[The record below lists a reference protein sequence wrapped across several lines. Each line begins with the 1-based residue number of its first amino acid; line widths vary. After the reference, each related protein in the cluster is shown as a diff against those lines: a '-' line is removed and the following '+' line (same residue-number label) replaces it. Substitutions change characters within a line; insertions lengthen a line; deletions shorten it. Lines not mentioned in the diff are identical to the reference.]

1 MEDKLWAGRFSK
13 ETAAAVDRYNRSI
26 AYDSR
31 MYPEDIA
38 GSMAHAAMLARQGV
52 ISAEDGQAIRH
63 GLESILKDLDSGALT
78 IDPEAE
84 DIHTFIEAELT
95 RRIHDAGKR
104 LHTGRSRNDQV
115 ATDFK
120 LYLKHRTAEI
130 GSLLADLIRETLDQ
144 AQKECRTIL
153 PGYTHLQ
160 RAQPITLGHHL
171 CAYAHML
178 LRDLWRLQ
186 DWKQRNDS
194 CPLGAGALA
203 TSTYPI
209 DREMT
214 ARELGFA
221 RVATNSLDAVG
232 DRDYAVELVSDLA
245 MLMLHLSRWS
255 EEMILWSSQEFHFV
269 ELDDAYSTGSSI
281 MPQKKNPDVAELTRG
296 KSARVIGSL
305 NTLMVMLKGLPLA
318 YNKDLQED
326 KEATFDALDTV
337 AACLPAFTGMLA
349 TAGWQRETMRAAAA
363 RGFTNATDLADY
375 LVKKGLPFRDAHHIV
390 GHLVAVCSSRR
401 CGLEDL
407 SLEELQEA
415 CGLIADDVYPALDLN
430 QLVEKRNLPGGPAP
444 AAVMADIQVLS
455 QRLEALQ
462 FSALN

>member
-38 GSMAHAAMLARQGV
+38 GSMAHAAMLAKQGV
-52 ISAEDGQAIRH
+52 ISTEDGQAIQQ
-63 GLESILKDLDSGALT
+63 GLASILKDLDSGALA

-84 DIHTFIEAELT
+84 DIHTFIESELT
-95 RRIHDAGKR
+95 RRVQAAGKR

-120 LYLKHRTAEI
+120 LYLKHRSVDI
-130 GSLLADLIRETLDQ
+130 SRLLTDLISETLNQ
-144 AQKECRTIL
+144 AQKESRTIL

-186 DWKQRNDS
+186 DWTKRNDS

-203 TSTYPI
+203 TSTYPL

-214 ARELGFA
+214 AHALGFA

-232 DRDYAVELVSDLA
+232 DRDYAVELVSVLA

-255 EEMILWSSQEFHFV
+255 EEFVLWSSQEFHFV

-305 NTLMVMLKGLPLA
+305 NTLMVMLKGIPLA

-326 KEATFDALDTV
+326 KEATFDAIDTV
-337 AACLPAFTGMLA
+337 TACLPAFTGMLA
-349 TAGWQRETMRAAAA
+349 TAIWQRDTMRAAAA

-390 GHLVAVCSSRR
+390 GHLVAICSSRH

-407 SLEELQEA
+407 SLPQLQTA
-415 CGLIADDVYPALDLN
+415 CSLIGPDVYQALDLQ
-430 QLVEKRNLPGGPAP
+430 QLVDKRNLPGGPAP
-444 AAVMADIQVLS
+444 AAVLADIQ
-455 QRLEALQ
+455 ALKQ
-462 FSALN
+462 QLKQLQASALN